1 MTMQL
6 RWLVDGDQRTLQYR
20 NWVDTTIRTGMPGIN
35 YGVPMGQIPP
45 VNGNWQWTEWKDIPE
60 VVENPSP
67 FKGKCSKCGLAF
79 IGTMSYTCTQ
89 TDCPTGLGSST

>member
-1 MTMQL
+1 MIQL
-6 RWLVDGDQRTLQYR
+6 RWLVNGDERTLQYR
-20 NWVDTTIRTGMPGIN
+20 TGMRP
-35 YGVPMGQIPP
+35 
-45 VNGNWQWTEWKDIPE
+45 EWEDVPE

-89 TDCPTGLGSST
+89 TYCPTGLGSSK

>member
-1 MTMQL
+1 MMQL
-6 RWLVDGDQRTLQYR
+6 RWLVDGNERTLQYR
-20 NWVDTTIRTGMPGIN
+20 TNMRSGWEDV
-35 YGVPMGQIPP
+35 
-45 VNGNWQWTEWKDIPE
+45 PE
-60 VVENPSP
+60 VVENISP